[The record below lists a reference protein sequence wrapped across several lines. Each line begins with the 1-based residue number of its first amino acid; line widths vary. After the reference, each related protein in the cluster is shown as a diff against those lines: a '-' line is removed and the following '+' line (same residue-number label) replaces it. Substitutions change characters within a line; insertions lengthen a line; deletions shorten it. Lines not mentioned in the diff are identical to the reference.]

1 MQAIQIISQDLFDKI
16 RSRFSNLEM
25 GDETGAV
32 TIDPVD
38 ARFFDFDFVLEGNNL
53 GRVSISLN
61 DLGSLKVYYSQGITE
76 NQDDPTKQLWY
87 KFLKE
92 MRFFAMRRLLRFDT
106 RDISKTNL
114 DKNDFQHLAT
124 TQPPKEETDMNENKK
139 TKNNRQAGTINENE
153 GLDKFRQRVQSQGFT
168 DSPEERN
175 ADRLERKRR
184 HNEKLDKMHADF
196 MGRSNADGTN
206 IGQNRWDREA
216 DHASQQRMNR
226 DEYDTQR
233 RKDDDE
239 DTRQTMNMMRDRLN
253 RMQYRNQRDVDPE
266 QLAAIS
272 NIKYDPRKKTEGSGQ
287 AKTNDKLLAY
297 YAQLKAE
304 KEKQKQQGVAASDNK
319 MNESRW
325 TNKSSRKTSRA
336 VQGKTEVI
344 VRHAHPVDEEYAGSR
359 SQKKNIKAIFIQNAD
374 GERFKYPFIH
384 TAGAFAMAQHVDH
397 GGVPHDAAGKAI
409 IKMSEQI
416 AQLGEFQRKIHAAT
430 LHDDAT
436 GITERAIGRM
446 HELKSTIAALGKRH
460 HYESW
465 MSEFSEMESGNDI
478 MELDDVTM
486 EEYKQK
492 FTQTNF
498 QEELASY
505 FPLLHNIMRETN
517 AVDLEDYVA
526 EKSVVEG
533 SHEDD
538 VARLS
543 AHNEKMAGENPPIEL
558 GLREVG
564 NWAKVGHYGDPIKT
578 AWLNI
583 AKYGIRNNRF
593 NNSVEKT
600 MDFISN
606 IPDMDPEELY
616 DIYNLDESDANNL
629 YHSYETV
636 YDQWDASQSIGEDT
650 ALQRLRGN
658 PRFAQNLPAKD
669 DDNEDPPFEPD
680 EKSNFRK
687 PNNPNRT
694 GMDSARALAQRG
706 MSPAE
711 SINAFE
717 EWAEAVEQGKLTD
730 DQIQE
735 LKTAIEQLPMGAE
748 GPELELGPEG
758 QTAIQFFQGLGLDD
772 SELEEKLKDMANVDA
787 STDALQVLKLWAD
800 ESYPELSVALG
811 ISGDSEEPAA
821 PEAPPEAAPAEEP
834 TAEND
839 EMAMNKGTMEGGNK
853 KSEMI
858 KLIAERVKSFYNA
871 SNESVGP
878 FRSPENVALDVKKEC
893 AEKYGD
899 QAGEQA
905 YQLAETFIDKLTQQW
920 HQKHGQVDH
929 GDGFSI
935 DRLKELVGNIK
946 SKVESIKE
954 KDDWHP
960 SKHVTDPQKKK
971 ELEPHDKDVNRGSY
985 ADRAAYLD
993 AAGVKRDQEQHEDG
1007 PKPSEIPA
1015 WKRKEQGKA
1024 PLTTQDL
1031 EKERDQSRTTKA
1043 GLDAHKAKL
1052 GMSEELAD
1060 LMRLVNHKK

>member
-124 TQPPKEETDMNENKK
+124 TQPPKEETDM
-139 TKNNRQAGTINENE
+139 TT
-153 GLDKFRQRVQSQGFT
+153 
-168 DSPEERN
+168 
-175 ADRLERKRR
+175 
-184 HNEKLDKMHADF
+184 
-196 MGRSNADGTN
+196 
-206 IGQNRWDREA
+206 
-216 DHASQQRMNR
+216 
-226 DEYDTQR
+226 
-233 RKDDDE
+233 
-239 DTRQTMNMMRDRLN
+239 
-253 RMQYRNQRDVDPE
+253 
-266 QLAAIS
+266 
-272 NIKYDPRKKTEGSGQ
+272 
-287 AKTNDKLLAY
+287 
-297 YAQLKAE
+297 
-304 KEKQKQQGVAASDNK
+304 

-325 TNKSSRKTSRA
+325 NNKSSRKTSRA

-344 VRHAHPVDEEYAGSR
+344 VRHTQPVDEEYAGSR

-460 HYESW
+460 HYQTW
-465 MSEFSEMESGNDI
+465 MAEFNGTSADDDI

-517 AVDLEDYVA
+517 AIDLEAYVEEA
-526 EKSVVEG
+526 AAPW
-533 SHEDD
+533 ED
-538 VARLS
+538 
-543 AHNEKMAGENPPIEL
+543 E
-558 GLREVG
+558 
-564 NWAKVGHYGDPIKT
+564 
-578 AWLNI
+578 
-583 AKYGIRNNRF
+583 
-593 NNSVEKT
+593 
-600 MDFISN
+600 
-606 IPDMDPEELY
+606 
-616 DIYNLDESDANNL
+616 DEAND
-629 YHSYETV
+629 SE
-636 YDQWDASQSIGEDT
+636 
-650 ALQRLRGN
+650 
-658 PRFAQNLPAKD
+658 KD
-669 DDNEDPPFEPD
+669 DDKKSTDTTGADGAKHGGISRARHLAKQAIPK
-680 EKSNFRK
+680 EKS
-687 PNNPNRT
+687 
-694 GMDSARALAQRG
+694 A
-706 MSPAE
+706 AE
-711 SINAFE
+711 SIDAFE
-717 EWAEAVEQGKLTD
+717 EWAEATEQGKLTD

-735 LKTAIEQLPMGAE
+735 LKTAIEQLPMGAD

-758 QTAIQFFQGLGLDD
+758 QTAIQFFQDLGLDD
-772 SELEEKLKDMANVDA
+772 SDLEEKLKDMANVDG

-811 ISGDSEEPAA
+811 ISGAGEEPAA
-821 PEAPPEAAPAEEP
+821 PEAPPEAAPEEEP

-893 AEKYGD
+893 AEKWGD

-905 YQLAETFIDKLTQQW
+905 YQLAETFIDKLTQAW

-946 SKVESIKE
+946 TKVEGMGQPEIEE

-960 SKHVTDPQKKK
+960 SKHVADPQKKK
-971 ELEPHDKDVNRGSY
+971 ELEPHDKDVKRGSY
-985 ADRAAYLD
+985 ADRANYLD

-1031 EKERDQSRTTKA
+1031 EKERDQSRTTKP

-1052 GMSEELAD
+1052 GMSEEIAD
-1060 LMRLVNHKK
+1060 IMRLANHKK